1 MEIKKYIHKKDI
13 IFFVGLFILAVFS
26 FWRAHYGAEAY
37 DEPFYLTIPYRMVK
51 GDVLFLHEWHGSQ
64 LSAFILYP
72 FVKVYLLIFKSTEG
86 IILFFRYLYII
97 INAIASIA
105 VYSRLRP
112 FGISGSVA
120 VLFYYI
126 FVPYNILAL
135 SYNSMGYMFILL
147 SSAFIATNFNNS
159 KVVYFVSGIFFAGAV
174 LCQPVL
180 ALFFFIAFVATCII
194 SISKKNKNFMKFYG
208 VFTVGCATPALPIVV
223 YFFDKIGIRNVAV
236 SLKMITE
243 DPEHNQSLFYS
254 LYRIYTSYY
263 TGSFVYTFLLFIIL
277 FFLSLIFI
285 KRKRW
290 NCFFVMISFVPV
302 IYFVFKVA
310 SYSSFSFINIL
321 YFPICLS
328 GMIAVLGIKEK
339 KIKRYFFISL
349 VFSIIHFF
357 SFISSNQYKYV
368 MTPAMMPTYVASII
382 ACWKLIEENHSEVKK
397 WMEVMYKAGMA
408 ISLSA
413 AIILTGYY
421 RYEGI
426 FSYSGQRTI
435 KEMTVL
441 IDAGCYSNIWTSKD
455 FDINEYKY
463 KADYDQYQFTKDDKV
478 LILSARTWLTL
489 ENQGVTAQY
498 SAWLS
503 GIGESTIDR
512 LNEYYKLN
520 PGRKPDYV
528 YICKDEAKENN
539 YDIIKWAEKNN
550 RNVKESALSYVIYL

>member
-1 MEIKKYIHKKDI
+1 MEIKKYIYKKDI

-97 INAIASIA
+97 INATASIA

-180 ALFFFIAFVATCII
+180 ALFFFVAFAVTCIV
-194 SISKKNKNFMKFYG
+194 SIAKKNRNFMKTYG
-208 VFTVGCATPALPIVV
+208 VFTVGCATPALPIVI
-223 YFFDKIGIRNVAV
+223 YFFDKIGLNNFVV

-254 LYRIYTSYY
+254 LYRICDSY
-263 TGSFVYTFLLFIIL
+263 SLEPFVYTFLLFIIL

-302 IYFVFKVA
+302 IYFVFKIT
-310 SYSSFSFINIL
+310 SYPSFSFINVL

-339 KIKRYFFISL
+339 KIKRYFIISL
-349 VFSIIHFF
+349 AFSIAHFF

-397 WMEVMYKAGMA
+397 WMKVMYKAGMA

-413 AIILTGYY
+413 VIILTGYY

-426 FSYSGQRTI
+426 FSYSRQRTI

-441 IDAGCYSNIWTSKD
+441 VDTGCYAGVLSSKD
-455 FDINEYKY
+455 IYNEINNYIT
-463 KADYDQYQFTKDDKV
+463 DYDQCQFTKDDKV

-489 ENQGVTAQY
+489 VNQGVTAQY

-503 GIGESTIDR
+503 GIGENTIDR

>member
-97 INAIASIA
+97 INAIASVA
-105 VYSRLRP
+105 VYSRLRQ

-159 KVVYFVSGIFFAGAV
+159 KAVYFVSGIFFAGAV

-180 ALFFFIAFVATCII
+180 ALFFFVAFAVTCIV
-194 SISKKNKNFMKFYG
+194 SIAKKNRNFMKNYG
-208 VFTVGCATPALPIVV
+208 VFAVGCATPALPIVI
-223 YFFDKIGIRNVAV
+223 YFFDKIGFNNVAV

-243 DPEHNQSLFYS
+243 DPEHNQSFFYS
-254 LYRIYTSYY
+254 LYRIYTSYSL
-263 TGSFVYTFLLFIIL
+263 GSFAYTFLLFIIL
-277 FFLSLIFI
+277 LFLSLIFI
-285 KRKRW
+285 KRKRC
-290 NCFFVMISFVPV
+290 NCFFAMISFVPV

-328 GMIAVLGIKEK
+328 GMIAALGIKGK

-368 MTPAMMPTYVASII
+368 MTPALMPTYVASII
-382 ACWKLIEENHSEVKK
+382 VCWKLIEENHSEVKK
-397 WMEVMYKAGMA
+397 WMKVMYKAGMA

-413 AIILTGYY
+413 VIILTGYY

-435 KEMTVL
+435 KEMTTCV
-441 IDAGCYSNIWTSKD
+441 DTGCYAGALSSKD
-455 FDINEYKY
+455 IYNEIDNY
-463 KADYDQYQFTKDDKV
+463 KADYDQCQFTKDDKV

-489 ENQGVTAQY
+489 ENPGVTAQY

-503 GIGESTIDR
+503 GIGESTIER

-520 PGRKPDYV
+520 PERKPDYV

-550 RNVKESALSYVIYL
+550 CKVKESPLSYVIYL

>member
-1 MEIKKYIHKKDI
+1 MEIKKHIHKKDI

-105 VYSRLRP
+105 VYSRLRQ

-126 FVPYNILAL
+126 FAHHNVLTL
-135 SYNSMGYMFILL
+135 GYNSMGYMFILL
-147 SSAFIATNFNNS
+147 SSTFIATNFNKN
-159 KVVYFVSGIFFAGAV
+159 KAVYFVSGIFFAGAV

-180 ALFFFIAFVATCII
+180 AFFFLVAFVVICII
-194 SISKKNKNFMKFYG
+194 AVSKKTDNLLKKYG
-208 VFTVGCATPALPIVV
+208 VFTVGCAVPAVPIVI
-223 YFFDKIGIRNVAV
+223 YFLKEIGISNIMI
-236 SLKMITE
+236 SIKMITA
-243 DPEHNQSLFYS
+243 DPEHSQSLASS
-254 LYRIYTSYY
+254 LYRTYTSYFL
-263 TGSFVYTFLLFIIL
+263 GSFVYT
-277 FFLSLIFI
+277 S
-285 KRKRW
+285 
-290 NCFFVMISFVPV
+290 ISFVILFSLSLVLIKLKKRNLFPV
-302 IYFVFKVA
+302 IISFISITYFVFKVA
-310 SYSSFSFINIL
+310 SYLSFSTIDFV
-321 YFPICLS
+321 YFPIALS
-328 GMIAVLGIKEK
+328 GIIAAVGVKDK
-339 KIKRYFFISL
+339 KTRKYFIVSL
-349 VFSIIHFF
+349 IFSVVHFC
-357 SFISSNQYKYV
+357 SFISSNEYRYV
-368 MTPAMMPTYVASII
+368 MTPALMPTYVASII

-397 WMEVMYKAGMA
+397 WMKVMYKVGMA

-413 AIILTGYY
+413 VIILTGYY

-435 KEMTVL
+435 KEMTIL

-455 FDINEYKY
+455 FDINEYK
-463 KADYDQYQFTKDDKV
+463 ADYDQCQFTKDDKV

-503 GIGESTIDR
+503 GIGESTIER

-520 PGRKPDYV
+520 PERKPDYV

-550 RNVKESALSYVIYL
+550 RKVKESALSYVIYL